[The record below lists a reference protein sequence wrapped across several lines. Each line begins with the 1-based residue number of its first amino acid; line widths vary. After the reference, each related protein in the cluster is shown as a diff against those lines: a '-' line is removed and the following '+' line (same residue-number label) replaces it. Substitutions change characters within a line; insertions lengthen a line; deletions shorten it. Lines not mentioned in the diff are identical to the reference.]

1 MKKIKMFYLQ
11 GCPYCKN
18 AFKAIEELVGEN
30 PEYKGIEIEK
40 VEETEGEA
48 EASKYDY
55 YYVPT
60 MFIGDEKV
68 YEASPSQ
75 DFDSIK
81 ASVKGAFDK
90 ALSN

>member
-1 MKKIKMFYLQ
+1 MKKVKLFYLE
-11 GCPYCKN
+11 GCPYCKK
-18 AFKAIEELVGEN
+18 AFKAIDELVAEN
-30 PEYKGIEIEK
+30 PAYGEIEIERL
-40 VEETEGEA
+40 EETQSAA

-60 MFIGDEKV
+60 IFFGDAKL

-75 DFDSIK
+75 NYDDIK

-90 ALSN
+90 VIG